1 MLLLWGNLTV
11 LFQARSGGDQGRQTT
26 AHVIP
31 NARGSC
37 SRFPTA
43 AAAVTDI
50 FLVQR
55 FSCPTTYIITLQ
67 YQFCPSFNL
76 PHLSPGLKANYLH
89 KEHNVL
95 RLSISPEWS
104 VNSFFIRSRLGK
116 IKESPCVPPPEVSLG
131 LPPHEYKSL
140 CLLCFQRPHSAFTLA
155 LFKEMWA
162 QACPYLHRDVSF

>member
-1 MLLLWGNLTV
+1 MWQVLLLWGNLTV
-11 LFQARSGGDQGRQTT
+11 LFQARSEGHQGRQTT

-55 FSCPTTYIITLQ
+55 FSCPTTYVITPQ

-89 KEHNVL
+89 KERNFL
-95 RLSISPEWS
+95 RLWISPEWS
-104 VNSFFIRSRLGK
+104 VKSFFIRSRLGK
-116 IKESPCVPPPEVSLG
+116 IKESPCVPPQKFL
-131 LPPHEYKSL
+131 
-140 CLLCFQRPHSAFTLA
+140 
-155 LFKEMWA
+155 W
-162 QACPYLHRDVSF
+162 ACPLMNINHCVCCVSKSPTQHSH